1 MKKLAIFATLLTL
14 VLSGCAENTLDNIA
28 PEEEQSTVILP
39 DLTAGFADEEQTKTY
54 VENGKY
60 LRWHEADLITAFFG
74 NTLNRQYK
82 FKGKTGDNS
91 GTFKLVPDGELGTGN
106 ELEAIYALYPYNE
119 GATISDEGAISIALP
134 AVQSYA
140 ENSFGRDANTMI
152 AVTENL
158 EDTFLAFKN
167 ACGYL
172 KLKLYGENV
181 TLASIEVKGNNNEK
195 IAGVATATI
204 AFGGAPQLTMADE
217 ATTSVTIDCGE
228 GATLGTTAEAATE
241 FWVVLPETTF
251 EGGITITATD
261 NNGAVFEKTTTNP
274 VIITRNEIQPMVALE
289 VKCVNP
295 ENCRIYYTATAKV
308 EKSSW
313 SNNTFGANIVSN
325 EWNEITGKGVI
336 TFDGEVTKISY
347 FGSFSTLSELTL
359 PKSIKSFGE
368 SAFYGCTGKL
378 ILNCNV
384 PGSSYS
390 DENDRVPIFYGAR
403 FTDVVI
409 CENVISLGYNAFR
422 FCEQLQNVY
431 VKPTVPPTLGSNA
444 FVENAANRKIYIPYQ
459 SVEAYNNASEW
470 KYYELT
476 PYDYENGKVYEIERN
491 PITYDWYTTVTD
503 GVYEIDA
510 PEELV
515 ALSKLTNGDADAL
528 AIVGTDAAV
537 TFEGATINL
546 MANIDLSNYCSVLA
560 GSWVPIGSFMGVF
573 NGNNYTISNLYCKA
587 TGSTGLFL
595 SVSGAIIKD
604 LIVQGEIASTTTV
617 SANVGGIAGRSNS
630 SLFENCI
637 SAVNISNSTTYMYNC
652 VGGICGNSSSSFFI
666 ACQSTGKVY
675 DYIEE
680 REWYDYVGGI
690 VGYDNGDNNIV
701 ACCKLEGSVREVNSQ
716 SYTLVGGIVGLISGS
731 PIPTIQ
737 SCYTSIN
744 VSGRCP
750 GNIACVA
757 WRDYRDYCRNVADCY
772 YSGSNGKGIGTNGY
786 SGTYEYFD
794 SGTAKSTDLVAEIVI
809 MNEGIDSW
817 NVAHPD
823 CICNYKYELD
833 TNGALK
839 LIKQTQE

>member
-1 MKKLAIFATLLTL
+1 MKRLFIFFTTIPMLLC
-14 VLSGCAENTLDNIA
+14 GCASF
-28 PEEEQSTVILP
+28 EEQDTAIIIP
-39 DLTAGFADEEQTKTY
+39 TAQDLQAGFAEDTRTY

-60 LRWHEADLITAFFG
+60 LRWHEDDRLTAFYG

-82 FKGKTGDNS
+82 FKGKTGANS
-91 GTFKLVPDGELGTGN
+91 GTFSLVPSGELGTGN
-106 ELEAIYALYPYNE
+106 TLDCIYAVYPYNE
-119 GATISDEGAISIALP
+119 MVEITDEGEISLTLP

-140 ENSFGRDANTMI
+140 ENSFGRGANTRI
-152 AVTENL
+152 AITENL

-172 KLKLYGENV
+172 KLKLYGNNV
-181 TLASIEVKGNNNEK
+181 TITSIEVKGNNNEK
-195 IAGVATATI
+195 IAGAATAAIT
-204 AFGGAPQLTMADE
+204 FGKAPQLTMADE

-228 GATLGTTAEAATE
+228 GIALGTTAETASE
-241 FWVVLPETTF
+241 FWVVLPEITF
-251 EGGITITATD
+251 TKGLTIKATDSEGG
-261 NNGAVFEKTTTNP
+261 VFEKSTENE
-274 VIITRNEIQPMVALE
+274 VVITRNEILPMAAVE
-289 VKCVNP
+289 TKCANP
-295 ENCRIYYTATAKV
+295 ENCKIYYIST
-308 EKSSW
+308 EKIERSSW
-313 SNNTFGANIVSN
+313 SNETFGANIVSN
-325 EWNEITGKGVI
+325 EWDETTGKGVI

-347 FGSFSTLSELTL
+347 FGNFNTLSELTL

-368 SAFYGCTGKL
+368 TAFSGCTGKL

-384 PGSSYS
+384 PGSSY
-390 DENDRVPIFYGAR
+390 NFDRDYYPIFYGAS

-409 CENVISLGYNAFR
+409 CENVTSLGYNAFR

-431 VKPTVPPTLGSNA
+431 VKPIVPPTLGSYA
-444 FVENAANRKIYIPYQ
+444 FLKNAANRLIYIPYN
-459 SVEAYNNASEW
+459 SVEAYNKASGW
-470 KYYELT
+470 KDYLLI
-476 PYDYENGKVYEIERN
+476 PYDYEKDKVYEIERN

-515 ALSKLTNGDADAL
+515 ALSMLSNGDAEAL
-528 AIVGTDAAV
+528 AAVGTDAAV

-546 MANIDLSNYCSVLA
+546 MADIDLSNYCGWMV
-560 GSWVPIGSFMGVF
+560 GSWTPIKSFRGIF

-604 LIVQGEIASTTTV
+604 LIVQGEVVSTTTV
-617 SANVGGIAGRSNS
+617 SANVGGIAGSSNS

-637 SAVNISNSTTYMYNC
+637 SAVNVSNSTTSMNNC

-666 ACQSTGKVY
+666 ACQSTGNVY
-675 DYIEE
+675 DYIQEW
-680 REWYDYVGGI
+680 EWYDYIGGI
-690 VGYDNGDNNIV
+690 VGRDNGDNNIV
-701 ACCKLEGSVREVNSQ
+701 ACCKLEGSVREGNSQ
-716 SYTLVGGIVGLISGS
+716 SYTLVGGIVGHIFGS
-731 PIPTIQ
+731 PITTIQ
-737 SCYTSIN
+737 ACYTSIS

-750 GNIACVA
+750 GNIASVT
-757 WRDYRDYCRNVADCY
+757 WRDYSSYCCNVADCY

-786 SGTYEYFD
+786 NSRYEYFD
-794 SGTAKSTDLVAEIVI
+794 SGTAKSTDLAAEIVI